1 MTNKELEEFN
11 KHRKIWQICAVTND
25 LERTMQQWV
34 DKLKIGPW
42 KVRSFNSENMDY
54 EYVGDRML
62 DKEKEPWEFRIGIT
76 MVGDFEIEII
86 QPVKGPTIF
95 QDWLDRHG
103 EGIHHFKEMARNPQF
118 FSLATRVIAELGA
131 QLVKCYYCEDFEK
144 ITAGCPVPIVVAGG
158 KKLPIPE
165 ALSMAY
171 HAISEGAHGMD
182 MGRNIFQA
190 EDPKA
195 MAQAVAK
202 IVHEGFT
209 DKEAYEFYRDTACV
223 K

>member
-1 MTNKELEEFN
+1 
-11 KHRKIWQICAVTND
+11 
-25 LERTMQQWV
+25 
-34 DKLKIGPW
+34 
-42 KVRSFNSENMDY
+42 
-54 EYVGDRML
+54 
-62 DKEKEPWEFRIGIT
+62 
-76 MVGDFEIEII
+76 
-86 QPVKGPTIF
+86 
-95 QDWLDRHG
+95 
-103 EGIHHFKEMARNPQF
+103 
-118 FSLATRVIAELGA
+118 
-131 QLVKCYYCEDFEK
+131 
-144 ITAGCPVPIVVAGG
+144 
-158 KKLPIPE
+158 
-165 ALSMAY
+165 MAY

>member
-1 MTNKELEEFN
+1 M
-11 KHRKIWQICAVTND
+11 RVTEKGQVTIPKDIRDRLN
-25 LERTMQQWV
+25 
-34 DKLKIGPW
+34 IGPG
-42 KVRSFNSENMDY
+42 SEVDF
-54 EYVGDRML
+54 VAD
-62 DKEKEPWEFRIGIT
+62 EKG
-76 MVGDFEIEII
+76 
-86 QPVKGPTIF
+86 
-95 QDWLDRHG
+95 
-103 EGIHHFKEMARNPQF
+103 AR
-118 FSLATRVIAELGA
+118 L
-131 QLVKCYYCEDFEK
+131 
-144 ITAGCPVPIVVAGG
+144 IVVAGG